1 MDDRIVT
8 VFGGTGFLGRHVVRR
23 LRAHGFAV
31 RVACR
36 HPQGADAA
44 IQRSRRSARMSVTR
58 SSIEAALVNAWGVV
72 NAVSLYVEHGR
83 DTFHAIHVNAGT
95 RHCAG
100 RARGRCRTADPGFRY
115 RRRHRAH
122 RSLYVRKR
130 AEGEHAVQSAFPG
143 AVIVRPA
150 VMFGDDGGFIT
161 TVLDLMRKLPAYPM
175 FGRGQTRMQPV
186 AVDDVAEAIARI
198 LLRPEREPALY
209 EFGGPEVFTYE
220 ISSAPLRAKRDCGRC
235 SVPFPFGAWHLLA
248 RIAENLPRPP
258 VTRNQVELM
267 EVDTVTSPQ
276 MPGLRELG
284 IVPQPV
290 RMRSVTS
297 RVRVAR
303 IGGCRSSMPSSKPRF
318 TSTTSTGPY
327 ASTATC
333 SN

>member
-23 LRAHGFAV
+23 LRANGFAV
-31 RVACR
+31 RIACR
-36 HPQGADAA
+36 HPQGAESRDPK
-44 IQRSRRSARMSVTR
+44 IQTVRADVRNPI
-58 SSIEAALVNAWGVV
+58 SIEAALVNAWGVV

-83 DTFHAIHVNAGT
+83 DTFQAIHVNAARAIAQGA
-95 RHCAG
+95 REAG
-100 RARGRCRTADPGFRY
+100 AERLIQVSGIGADTAS
-115 RRRHRAH
+115 

-130 AEGEHAVQSAFPG
+130 AEGEHAVQLAFPG

-186 AVDDVAEAIARI
+186 AVDDVAEAAARI

-220 ISSAPLRAKRDCGRC
+220 DFLRTVAREAGLRPLL
-235 SVPFPFGAWHLLA
+235 VPFPFGAWHLLA

-276 MPGLRELG
+276 TPGLRELG

-290 RMRSVTS
+290 KDAVRDLARPS
-297 RVRVAR
+297 R
-303 IGGCRSSMPSSKPRF
+303 
-318 TSTTSTGPY
+318 
-327 ASTATC
+327 
-333 SN
+333 